1 MFKRIGVWGSPFY
14 LAIFWLGVAV
24 SAGAVCGASPP
35 LPPDGFTWPV
45 TGGITETWSL
55 DCRTDRGHRG
65 VDIAA
70 DAGTVIRAAAAGTI
84 GFVGYTPAESGGTT
98 ITINHEGGLR
108 TTYLHVAGPRVSSGE
123 AVSQGQTIATAN
135 GSPLHF
141 GIKLV
146 SGNHEAYFNPLQ
158 LLPGIT
164 SDTGPAPET
173 LAPEPLPQPVP
184 VPETPVPP
192 AAIAPV
198 PELPAQ
204 PVPVE
209 LPGAAPLPTAPAA
222 VEQPVPPVQVQPL
235 PALPAI
241 QIQPFPAAIS
251 STQVQMTTSAIHP
264 DPATVI
270 SIPDTA
276 LSVLEPAV
284 PYTRTAGMAAG
295 TNFGMIKTR
304 LTAPLAAGQKQTRVI
319 KNTGPGRRLAV
330 AAAVLLLSAVAV
342 VGGRMAGSVESAP
355 CFGQGKSSC

>member
-1 MFKRIGVWGSPFY
+1 MFKRIGVWGSAFY

-45 TGGITETWSL
+45 TGEITETWSL
-55 DCRTDRGHRG
+55 DCGTDRGHRG

-70 DAGTVIRAAAAGTI
+70 DAGTVIRAAAAGTV
-84 GFVGYTPAESGGTT
+84 GFVGYTPAESGSTT

-108 TTYLHVAGPRVSSGE
+108 TTYLHVAGPRVSNGE
-123 AVSQGQTIATAN
+123 TVSQGQTIATAN

-141 GIKLV
+141 SIKLV

-164 SDTGPAPET
+164 SDAGPAPET
-173 LAPEPLPQPVP
+173 LVPEPLPQP
-184 VPETPVPP
+184 
-192 AAIAPV
+192 
-198 PELPAQ
+198 LPQ

-209 LPGAAPLPTAPAA
+209 LPGIEPLPTSPTA

-235 PALPAI
+235 PVLPAI

-251 STQVQMTTSAIHP
+251 STQEQMTTSASQP
-264 DPATVI
+264 GPATVI
-270 SIPDTA
+270 SIPDAA
-276 LSVLEPAV
+276 LSILEPAM
-284 PYTRTAGMAAG
+284 PHTRTAGMAAA

-319 KNTGPGRRLAV
+319 ENTGPGRRLAV
-330 AAAVLLLSAVAV
+330 AAAVLLLSAVAA
-342 VGGRMAGSVESAP
+342 VGGRMDGSVESAP